1 MTRQSK
7 FVHLHNHTEYS
18 FLDGAIRIK
27 DLVKRAKEFGMP
39 ALAITDHGGMFGA
52 VEFYN
57 ACLKEGIKPIIGFEA
72 YVAPL
77 SRLDK
82 TKSSGEENYHHLIL
96 LARNNQGYKNL
107 MKLSTIGYL
116 EGFYYR
122 PRIDVEVLRSHSEG
136 LIATSACV
144 GGAIPRALIEGNVE
158 KAQRIASE
166 YIDIF
171 GKDNFYF
178 ELQSHGIDKEIVAF
192 DELIKLGR
200 SMSVPFIVANDAH
213 YLNKED
219 ALSHEVLLCIQT
231 QTTMDDPSRYRFG
244 TDQIYFKSPDEM
256 AKLFP
261 DLPDAMAN
269 TVAIAERCNVEIKAK
284 PQLPKPGF
292 PAGFTSEAEY
302 LGHLAKIGLKEKY
315 PHVTPGIEE
324 RLVYELDVICKM
336 GFEGYFL
343 IVRDFVNAAKEMGV
357 MTGCRGSAAGSLVAF
372 TTGITDVDPIRFDL
386 LFERFLNPERI
397 DMPDADIDF
406 ADRDRHKVIEYV
418 VKRYGRESVSQIITY
433 GRMKGKMVVRDVA
446 RVMGMPVAEASK
458 LAGMVTEKDLEK
470 SIAANG
476 ELAAAIRENPK
487 YAELFR
493 HARAL
498 EGLARQAGMHA
509 GGVII
514 APSPV
519 VNWSPLFK
527 QPNPEVNDV
536 MTQFDMDDVKEVGL
550 VKMDFLGLITLT
562 ILQDAL
568 KLIQDNGGPGIDLW
582 KLPDRDKDALALFGR
597 GETVGIFQFESQGMQ
612 DNLRKLKPEGID
624 DLIAMNA
631 LYRPGPME
639 EIPVYIHR
647 KHGREKV
654 EYRHPLIEEILKIT
668 YGVITYQ
675 EQVMRIAQ
683 VMGGFTLGQADILR
697 KAMGK
702 KDAEKME
709 AMRKKFMEGAAKR
722 KVDAKVA
729 QEIFDRMAKF
739 AEYGFNKAHATVYA
753 HVAYQSG
760 YLKAHYPVEFM
771 TATLTSSLGN
781 QDDLL
786 KVKNEAQRMGIKILP
801 PDVNKSRFECSID
814 EGKIRLG
821 LGAIKNVGKAAESVL
836 EARAKKGSF
845 SSIYELC
852 SSVDLRL
859 VNKKCL
865 ESLACAGA
873 LDSLKGTR
881 AQLFASIDGA
891 IDYGNSFQRD
901 RISGQTSLFDAAD
914 GDGTSGAAESAQPE
928 PQLAGVDPWP
938 YNELLAK
945 EKEVL
950 NFYVSGHPLERFQ
963 DEIRGFADTPLSLE
977 ALEKVREGRALT
989 VGGIVTSL
997 KPHSQRDGRTMA
1009 FIEIEDF
1016 DGKMEML
1023 AFGDAF
1029 EKFKHLLA
1037 VDAMLLV
1044 RGQVLPKEGEGKPKL
1059 RVENVIALSETREK
1073 LARSVHIRLKT
1084 QGLEEQFVREI
1095 LEECTKV
1102 SGDCG
1107 LIIHLQTMEENE
1119 YRIKS
1124 GKVTVNPGKEA
1135 IESLRNRLGKENV
1148 WLSKSAA

>member
-1 MTRQSK
+1 MTRQCN

-39 ALAITDHGGMFGA
+39 ALAITDHGGMFGV

-72 YVAPL
+72 YVAPQ

-82 TKSSGEENYHHLIL
+82 SKSAGEENYHHLIL
-96 LARNNQGYKNL
+96 LARNNAGYKNL

-122 PRIDVEVLRSHSEG
+122 PRIDMETLRSHSEG
-136 LIATSACV
+136 VIATSACV
-144 GGAIPRALIEGNVE
+144 AGAIPRALIEGNAE
-158 KAQRIASE
+158 KARRIAGE

-171 GKDNFYF
+171 GKENFYF

-200 SMSVPFIVANDAH
+200 DMNVPFIVANDAH
-213 YLNKED
+213 YLNRED
-219 ALSHEVLLCIQT
+219 AVSHEVLLCIQT
-231 QTTMDDPSRYRFG
+231 QTTLDDPSRYRFG
-244 TDQIYFKSPDEM
+244 TDQIYFKSAEEM
-256 AKLFP
+256 ARLFP
-261 DLPDAMAN
+261 DLPEAMSN
-269 TVAIAERCNVEIKAK
+269 TVSIAERCNVEIKAC

-292 PAGFTSEAEY
+292 PPGFSSEAEY
-302 LGHLAKIGLKEKY
+302 LAHLAKKGLKEKY

-324 RLVYELDVICKM
+324 RLAYELDVICKM

-343 IVRDFVNAAKEMGV
+343 IVRDFVNAAKEKGV

-406 ADRDRHKVIEYV
+406 ADRDRQKVIEYV
-418 VKRYGRESVSQIITY
+418 IDRYGRESVSQIITY

-470 SIAANG
+470 SIATNG
-476 ELAAAIRENPK
+476 ELAAAIRENAK

-514 APSPV
+514 APGPV

-527 QPNPEVNDV
+527 QPDSSDV

-568 KLIQDNGGPGIDLW
+568 KLIKDNSGPDIDLW
-582 KLPDRDKDALALFGR
+582 KLPDKDKETLALFGR

-639 EIPVYIHR
+639 EISVYIHR

-654 EYRHPLIEEILKIT
+654 EFMHPMIEEILKIT

-683 VMGGFTLGQADILR
+683 IMGGFTLGQADILR

-702 KDAEKME
+702 KDADKME
-709 AMRKKFMEGAAKR
+709 AMRKKFMEGAEKR
-722 KVDAKVA
+722 KVDPKIS

-760 YLKAHYPVEFM
+760 YLKAHFPVEFM
-771 TATLTSSLGN
+771 TATLSSSLGN

-786 KVKNEAQRMGIKILP
+786 KVKNEAERMGIKILP

-814 EGKIRLG
+814 KGTIRLG
-821 LGAIKNVGKAAESVL
+821 IGAIKNVGKAAESIL
-836 EARAKKGSF
+836 DAREKKGGF
-845 SSIYELC
+845 SSIYDLC
-852 SSVDLRL
+852 ASVDLRL

-881 AQLFASIDGA
+881 AQLFASIDGS
-891 IDYGNSFQRD
+891 IDFGNSFQKD
-901 RISGQTSLFDAAD
+901 RISGQTSLFDATA
-914 GDGTSGAAESAQPE
+914 GTAAQSAPPE
-928 PQLAGVDPWP
+928 PTLADVEPWP
-938 YNELLAK
+938 YNDLLAK

-950 NFYVSGHPLERFQ
+950 NFYVSGHPLDRFQ
-963 DEIRGFADTPLSLE
+963 DEIRGFADIPLSLE

-997 KPHSQRDGRTMA
+997 KPHLQRDGRTMA

-1016 DGKMEML
+1016 DGKIELL

-1044 RGQVLPKEGEGKPKL
+1044 RGQVLPREGDGKPKL

-1084 QGLEEQFVREI
+1084 QGLEDLFVRDVY
-1095 LEECTKV
+1095 EECAKTA
-1102 SGDCG
+1102 GDCS
-1107 LIIHLQTMEENE
+1107 LIIHMQTLEDNE

-1124 GKVTVNPGKEA
+1124 RKITVDPGKEA
-1135 IESLRNRLGKENV
+1135 IERLRSRLGKENV
-1148 WLSKSAA
+1148 WVSKTAA

>member
-1 MTRQSK
+1 MTKRCN

-27 DLVKRAKEFGMP
+27 NLVARAKEFGMP
-39 ALAITDHGGMFGA
+39 ALAITDHGGLFGA
-52 VEFYN
+52 VEFHN

-72 YVAPL
+72 YIAPQ

-82 TKSSGEENYHHLIL
+82 TKSAGEENYHHLIL
-96 LARNNQGYKNL
+96 LARNNAGYKNL

-122 PRIDVEVLRSHSEG
+122 PRIDMEVLRTHSEG
-136 LIATSACV
+136 IIATSACV
-144 GGAIPRALIEGNVE
+144 AGAIPRALLDGNVE
-158 KAQRIASE
+158 KAQRIAGE

-171 GKDNFYF
+171 GKENFYF
-178 ELQSHGIDKEIVAF
+178 ELQNHGIDKEIVAF

-200 SMSVPFIVANDAH
+200 RMDIPFIVANDAH

-219 ALSHEVLLCIQT
+219 SVSHEVLLCIQT

-244 TDQIYFKSPDEM
+244 TDQIYFKSAEEM
-256 AKLFP
+256 ALLFP
-261 DLPDAMAN
+261 DIPEAMAN
-269 TVAIAERCNVEIKAK
+269 TVAIAERCNVELKAAA
-284 PQLPKPGF
+284 QLPKTSVPLGF
-292 PAGFTSEAEY
+292 STEAGY
-302 LGHLAKIGLKEKY
+302 LTNLAKKGLGEKY

-324 RLVYELDVICKM
+324 RLDYELGVICKM

-343 IVRDFVNAAKEMGV
+343 IVRDFVNEAKRLGV
-357 MTGCRGSAAGSLVAF
+357 MTGCRGSAAGSLVAYSV
-372 TTGITDVDPIRFDL
+372 GITDVDPIRFDL

-406 ADRDRHKVIEYV
+406 ADRDRYKVIDYV
-418 VKRYGRESVSQIITY
+418 IDKYGRDSVSQIINF

-446 RVMGMPVAEASK
+446 RVMGISVAEASK
-458 LAGMVTEKDLEK
+458 LAGMVEKDLDK
-470 SIAANG
+470 SIASNG
-476 ELAAAIRENPK
+476 ELAAAIKSNPK
-487 YAELFR
+487 YGELFR

-498 EGLARQAGMHA
+498 EGLTRQAGMHA

-514 APSPV
+514 APGPV
-519 VNWSPLFK
+519 VNWAPLFR
-527 QPNPEVNDV
+527 QPDSDIV
-536 MTQFDMDDVKEVGL
+536 MTQYDMNDVKEVGL
-550 VKMDFLGLITLT
+550 IKMDFLGLITLT
-562 ILQDAL
+562 ILQETL
-568 KLIQDNGGPGIDLW
+568 RLITENGGPAIDLW
-582 KLPDRDKDALALFGR
+582 KLADKDEETLALFGR
-597 GETVGIFQFESQGMQ
+597 GETVGVFQFESQGMQ

-668 YGVITYQ
+668 YGVIVYQ

-702 KDAEKME
+702 KDLEKME
-709 AMRKKFMEGAAKR
+709 AMRKKFMEGAKTR

-739 AEYGFNKAHATVYA
+739 AEYAFNKAHATVYA
-753 HVAYQSG
+753 HVAYQCA
-760 YLKAHYPVEFM
+760 YLKAHFPMEFL
-771 TATLTSSLGN
+771 TANLSSVLSDQDELLTI
-781 QDDLL
+781 
-786 KVKNEAQRMGIKILP
+786 KNEAERKGVRILP
-801 PDVNKSRFECSID
+801 PDINSSRFECSID

-821 LGAIKNVGKAAESVL
+821 LGTIKNVGKAADSIL
-836 EARAKKGSF
+836 EARKKKGKF
-845 SSIYELC
+845 SSIFELC
-852 SSVDLRL
+852 AAADLRL

-865 ESLACAGA
+865 ESLAYAGA

-881 AQLFASIDGA
+881 AQLFASIDAA

-901 RISGQTSLFDAAD
+901 RQSGQTSLFDSAGGEATA
-914 GDGTSGAAESAQPE
+914 GESAPPE
-928 PQLAGVDPWP
+928 PQLADVEPWP

-950 NFYVSGHPLERFQ
+950 NFYVSGHPLMRFS
-963 DEIRGFADTPLSLE
+963 DEIKGFADISLKLE
-977 ALEKVREGRALT
+977 SLEKVKEGHNLT
-989 VGGIVTSL
+989 VGGIITSL
-997 KPHSQRDGRTMA
+997 KTHVQRDGRAMA
-1009 FIEIEDF
+1009 FLEVEDF
-1016 DGKMEML
+1016 EGSIELL

-1037 VDAMLLV
+1037 LDAMILV
-1044 RGQVLPKEGEGKPKL
+1044 RGQISIREGDKKPKL
-1059 RVENVIALSETREK
+1059 RVDNVIALSETREK
-1073 LARSVHIRLKT
+1073 LARSVHVRLKT
-1084 QGLEEQFVREI
+1084 QGLEEPFVREVF
-1095 LEECTKV
+1095 EECTRLT
-1102 SGDCG
+1102 GDCS
-1107 LIIHLQTMEENE
+1107 LIIHLQTQEQNE

-1124 GKVTVNPGKEA
+1124 QTVTVNAKKET
-1135 IESLRNRLGKENV
+1135 IDTLRERLGKENV